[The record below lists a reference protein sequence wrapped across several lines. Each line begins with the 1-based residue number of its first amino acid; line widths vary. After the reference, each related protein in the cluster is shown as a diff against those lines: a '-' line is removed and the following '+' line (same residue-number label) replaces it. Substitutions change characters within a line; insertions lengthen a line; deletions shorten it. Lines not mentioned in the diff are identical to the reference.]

1 MKKFI
6 SILLT
11 AILAISLTGCTS
23 SSNNDNSANDTTT
36 NENTE
41 QNILI
46 AYYSLSGNTKAAA
59 EEIQKQA
66 GGDLVEI
73 TRTEAY
79 PEDFYDLAENE
90 IINHE
95 QPAITLSINNI
106 DDYDVIFVG
115 YPIWWQEAPAM
126 INTFVHQF
134 DFTDKTVIPFCTS
147 SSDGIEESLDV
158 FDDIQDQATVK
169 EGLRISDYDD
179 IPDWLDQVLDNN

>member
-11 AILAISLTGCTS
+11 AILAISLTGCF
-23 SSNNDNSANDTTT
+23 SSNNDNNANDTTT

-95 QPAITLSINNI
+95 QPAITLSIDNI

-147 SSDGIEESLDV
+147 GGSDIDESLSGIEAAVSGATLLEGLTANDSSDVQSWLENIGIL
-158 FDDIQDQATVK
+158 Q
-169 EGLRISDYDD
+169 
-179 IPDWLDQVLDNN
+179 

>member
-11 AILAISLTGCTS
+11 AILAISLTGCF
-23 SSNNDNSANDTTT
+23 SSNNDNNANDTTT

-95 QPAITLSINNI
+95 QPAITLSIDNI

-115 YPIWWQEAPAM
+115 YPIWWHDVPMAVY
-126 INTFVHQF
+126 TFLENY
-134 DFTDKTVIPFCTS
+134 DFEGKTVIPFCTS
-147 SSDGIEESLDV
+147 GGSDIEESIPGIEAAV
-158 FDDIQDQATVK
+158 SGATML
-169 EGLRISDYDD
+169 EGLTANDSSDVQ
-179 IPDWLDQVLDNN
+179 PWLEEIGILK